1 MFSNFFI
8 KGFRDACGIP
18 LIGLGLSMFT
28 FGVYLKSS
36 EFNLIQSFLSTFFA
50 FALPGQ
56 FIMVESLIS
65 GANLLN
71 IFFAV
76 LFTNA
81 RLLPMTMN
89 IIPTFKDKKINKISY
104 YIICHFIAVTAWVN
118 YLAIY
123 KKVSINNRY
132 YYFVGLSA
140 TLWIGSVLFTILGFL
155 LSSLFSHE
163 ILIGLVFFNPM
174 YFLLMTIR
182 NLINLK
188 LKMIFFLSILLTPLL
203 YLILNDWGIIIS
215 GLVSGSISYFI
226 FRKKKYE

>member
-188 LKMIFFLSILLTPLL
+188 LKMVFFLSILLTPLL
-203 YLILNDWGIIIS
+203 YMILNDWGIIIS